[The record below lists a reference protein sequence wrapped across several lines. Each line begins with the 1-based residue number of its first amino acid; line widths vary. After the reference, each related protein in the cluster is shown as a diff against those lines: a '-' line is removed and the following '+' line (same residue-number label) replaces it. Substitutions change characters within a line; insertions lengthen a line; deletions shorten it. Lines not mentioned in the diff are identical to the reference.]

1 MVVLETRIKMTNIQG
16 YIITIKGLIQEAP
29 ESLGHINKWVERSS
43 NDVSDLI
50 DVFSSAPATI
60 KLLQL

>member
-1 MVVLETRIKMTNIQG
+1 MTNILG
-16 YIITIKGLIQEAP
+16 YIIAIKGFIEEAP
-29 ESLGHINKWVERSS
+29 ESLGHINKWVDRSS

-50 DVFSSAPATI
+50 DVFSSGPATI